1 MTLANATVSSG
12 NATVTTLTAPTHNS
26 ASSLTFQTNGTTTAI
41 TVDTSQ
47 NVGIGTTSPSSRL
60 HTYTASGGNKL
71 TVEANAAS
79 QQAVVSLVTNATT
92 PGQCQLY
99 MGKSGATTNGQVGYD
114 PNSDYMYFYSN
125 NTERM
130 RIDSSGNLL
139 VGLTSAISGFSKTI
153 QIQDSSSSALCTSIT
168 GANAR
173 NWFTGCN
180 SSGLYGVY
188 DSTAGAYRL
197 QIGTTGRVY
206 IQNAYTETTG
216 NSANLFV
223 DTDGRLIRS
232 TSSLKYK
239 QNVQDATHGLTD
251 LLKLRSV
258 TYQGKSESD
267 DDKTFGGLIAE
278 EVHDAGLTEFVQYAE
293 DGSPD
298 ALAYGNMVSLCVKSI
313 QELKAINDQQAETI
327 NALTARIVALEAK

>member
-1 MTLANATVSSG
+1 LQ
-12 NATVTTLTAPTHNS
+12 S
-26 ASSLTFQTNGTTTAI
+26 AGTTAI

-47 NVGIGTTSPSSRL
+47 NTTFAGIQKSSVTSGNFALADQATSNTLFQQIQNSGNTLKIGVENSSGGGIFTGSGSFDAVIGTSSNRNL
-60 HTYTASGGNKL
+60 CFG
-71 TVEANAAS
+71 VF
-79 QQAVVSLVTNATT
+79 
-92 PGQCQLY
+92 
-99 MGKSGATTNGQVGYD
+99 GATKMMLDNA
-114 PNSDYMYFYSN
+114 
-125 NTERM
+125 
-130 RIDSSGNLL
+130 GNLL
-139 VGLTSAISGFSKTI
+139 VGLTSAISSFSKTI

-188 DSTAGAYRL
+188 DATAGAYRL

-206 IQNAYTETTG
+206 IPNAYTETTG

-267 DDKTFGGLIAE
+267 ADKTFGGLIAE

-298 ALAYGNMVSLCVKSI
+298 ALAYGNMVSLCVKAI
-313 QELKAINDQQAETI
+313 QELKAINDTQAETI
-327 NALTARIVALEAK
+327 NALTARITALENA